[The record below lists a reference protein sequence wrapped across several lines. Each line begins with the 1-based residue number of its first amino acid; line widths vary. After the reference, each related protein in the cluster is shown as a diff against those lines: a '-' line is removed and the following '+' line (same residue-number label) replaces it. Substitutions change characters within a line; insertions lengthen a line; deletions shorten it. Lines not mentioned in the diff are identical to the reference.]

1 MSAASTPS
9 AAPSEVGD
17 ETGQTSLGLDHRP
30 MLVPSVDGRIVLMG
44 ANNSNLFEAL
54 VAETKAD
61 LLKFMLG
68 TFVAHAGLMLGAMK
82 YLR

>member
-1 MSAASTPS
+1 
-9 AAPSEVGD
+9 
-17 ETGQTSLGLDHRP
+17 
-30 MLVPSVDGRIVLMG
+30 MG

-68 TFVAHAGLMLGAMK
+68 AFVAHAGLMLGAMK